1 MLGFGRPFVLE
12 MIDSRRALSV
22 QNDSLKEME
31 LKINES
37 NDVKFKFLFI
47 SFHFMMIKG

>member
-12 MIDSRRALSV
+12 MIDPKRALSV
-22 QNDSLKEME
+22 QENLLKEME

-37 NDVKFKFLFI
+37 NDVLIYYKK
-47 SFHFMMIKG
+47 